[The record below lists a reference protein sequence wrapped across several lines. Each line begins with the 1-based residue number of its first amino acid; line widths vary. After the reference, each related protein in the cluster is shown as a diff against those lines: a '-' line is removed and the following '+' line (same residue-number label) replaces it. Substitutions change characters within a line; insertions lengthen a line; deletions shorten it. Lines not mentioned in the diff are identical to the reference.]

1 VEIGPFKI
9 GPFNVGP
16 LEIGL
21 LENSI
26 MDRRHLLQAGGASF
40 AMAAAAPLSL
50 FDSRKARA
58 EGMPFKV
65 LSPDE
70 VRTIEALSDAL
81 VPGARDAGVSH
92 YIDHEL
98 ASPSPRLLLRF
109 AQLRGPM
116 APYYRGALAAFAA
129 SMTAQGNSAFSS
141 LTPDAQHNVIEA
153 VRTGTIKPWDAGAVA
168 APIFYGMM
176 RNDGVDV
183 VYGSAEGFKNLDIPY
198 MPHIM
203 PKTTW

>member
-1 VEIGPFKI
+1 
-9 GPFNVGP
+9 
-16 LEIGL
+16 
-21 LENSI
+21 
-26 MDRRHLLQAGGASF
+26 MDRRHLLQAGGASL
-40 AMAAAAPLSL
+40 AVAAAAPLSL
-50 FDSRKARA
+50 FDPREARA
-58 EGMPFKV
+58 QGVPFKV

-70 VRTIEALSDAL
+70 VTTVEALSDAL
-81 VPGARDAGVSH
+81 VPGAREAGVSH

-116 APYYRGALAAFAA
+116 APYYHGALAAFAT
-129 SMTAQGNSAFSS
+129 SMTAQEHGAFSS
-141 LTPDAQHNVIEA
+141 LAPDLRHAVIEA
-153 VRTGTIKPWDAGAVA
+153 LRTGTIKPWDTGAVS
-168 APIFYGMM
+168 APLFYAMM

-198 MPHIM
+198 MAHIM

>member
-1 VEIGPFKI
+1 
-9 GPFNVGP
+9 
-16 LEIGL
+16 
-21 LENSI
+21 
-26 MDRRHLLQAGGASF
+26 MDRRHLLKAGGASL
-40 AMAAAAPLSL
+40 AVTAASPLSL
-50 FDSRKARA
+50 FDPREARA
-58 EGMPFKV
+58 QGAPFKV

-70 VRTIEALSDAL
+70 VKTVESLSDAL

-92 YIDHEL
+92 YVDHEL
-98 ASPSPRLLLRF
+98 ASPSPRLMLRF
-109 AQLRGPM
+109 AQLSGPL
-116 APYYRGALAAFAA
+116 APYYRGALAAFAG
-129 SMTAQGNSAFSS
+129 SMTSQGNGAFAS
-141 LTPDAQHNVIEA
+141 LSPDAQRAVIEA

-198 MPHIM
+198 MAHIM

>member
-1 VEIGPFKI
+1 
-9 GPFNVGP
+9 
-16 LEIGL
+16 
-21 LENSI
+21 
-26 MDRRHLLQAGGASF
+26 MDRRYLLQAAGASL
-40 AMAAAAPLSL
+40 AMTAAAPLSL
-50 FDSRKARA
+50 FREARA
-58 EGMPFKV
+58 EGLPFKV

-70 VRTIEALSDAL
+70 VATIEALSDAL

-98 ASPSPRLLLRF
+98 ASSSPRLLLRF

-116 APYYRGALAAFAA
+116 APYYHGALAAFAA
-129 SMTAQGNSAFSS
+129 SMTAQGNGAFAS
-141 LTPDAQHNVIEA
+141 LSPDAQHTVIEA
-153 VRTGTIKPWDAGAVA
+153 LRTGTIKPWETGTVA

>member
-1 VEIGPFKI
+1 MKRRQ
-9 GPFNVGP
+9 
-16 LEIGL
+16 L
-21 LENSI
+21 LKV
-26 MDRRHLLQAGGASF
+26 GGASL
-40 AMAAAAPLSL
+40 AMTAAAPLSL
-50 FDSRKARA
+50 FDPRGARA
-58 EGMPFKV
+58 QGAAFDV

-70 VRTIEALSDAL
+70 VTTIEALSDAL

-109 AQLRGPM
+109 AQLRGSM
-116 APYYRGALAAFAA
+116 APYYHRALAAFAA
-129 SMTAQGNSAFSS
+129 SMTAQGNGAFGS
-141 LTPDAQHNVIEA
+141 LSPDAQHTVIEA
-153 VRTGTIKPWDAGAVA
+153 LRTGTIQTWDAGAVA
-168 APIFYGMM
+168 APVFYGMM

-183 VYGSAEGFKNLDIPY
+183 VYGSVEGFKNLDIPY

>member
-1 VEIGPFKI
+1 
-9 GPFNVGP
+9 
-16 LEIGL
+16 
-21 LENSI
+21 
-26 MDRRHLLQAGGASF
+26 MDRRYLLQAGGASL
-40 AMAAAAPLSL
+40 ALGAAAPLSL
-50 FDSRKARA
+50 FNARKARA
-58 EGMPFKV
+58 QGLPFKV

-70 VRTIEALSDAL
+70 VATIEALSDAL

-116 APYYRGALAAFAA
+116 APYYHGAIAAFAA
-129 SMTAQGNSAFSS
+129 SMTAQGNGALSS
-141 LTPDAQHNVIEA
+141 LSGDAQHAVIEA
-153 VRTGTIKPWDAGAVA
+153 LRTGTIKPWDAGAVA

-176 RNDGVDV
+176 RNDGIDV
-183 VYGSAEGFKNLDIPY
+183 VYGSAEGFKHLDIPY

-203 PKTTW
+203 PTATW

>member
-1 VEIGPFKI
+1 
-9 GPFNVGP
+9 
-16 LEIGL
+16 
-21 LENSI
+21 
-26 MDRRHLLQAGGASF
+26 MDRRHVLKAGGASL
-40 AMAAAAPLSL
+40 AIAAAAPLAL
-50 FDSRKARA
+50 FDPRAARA
-58 EGMPFKV
+58 QALPFKV

-70 VRTIEALSDAL
+70 VTTIEALSDAL
-81 VPGARDAGVSH
+81 VPGAREAGVAH

-116 APYYRGALAAFAA
+116 APYYRGALAAFTA
-129 SMTAQGNSAFSS
+129 SMSAQGKGTFPS
-141 LTPDAQHNVIEA
+141 LAGDAQEA
-153 VRTGTIKPWDAGAVA
+153 VVESLRTGTIKPWDAGAV
-168 APIFYGMM
+168 PPPVFYGMM

-183 VYGSAEGFKNLDIPY
+183 VYGSVEGFKTLDIPY

>member
-1 VEIGPFKI
+1 MGAADRLGEKAV
-9 GPFNVGP
+9 
-16 LEIGL
+16 
-21 LENSI
+21 
-26 MDRRHLLQAGGASF
+26 MDRRYLLQAGGASL
-40 AMAAAAPLSL
+40 AMTAAVPLSL
-50 FDSRKARA
+50 FREARA
-58 EGMPFKV
+58 QGLPFKV
-65 LSPDE
+65 LSADE
-70 VRTIEALSDAL
+70 VVTIEALSDAL

-116 APYYRGALAAFAA
+116 APYYHGAIAAFMA
-129 SMTAQGNSAFSS
+129 SMTAQGAGAFSS
-141 LTPDAQHNVIEA
+141 LSADAQHTVIEA
-153 VRTGTIKPWDAGAVA
+153 LRTGTIKPWDAGAVA

-183 VYGSAEGFKNLDIPY
+183 VYGSVDGFKNLDIPY

-203 PKTTW
+203 PKATW

>member
-1 VEIGPFKI
+1 
-9 GPFNVGP
+9 
-16 LEIGL
+16 
-21 LENSI
+21 
-26 MDRRHLLQAGGASF
+26 MT
-40 AMAAAAPLSL
+40 AAAPLSL
-50 FDSRKARA
+50 FDSRQARA
-58 EGMPFKV
+58 QGAPFRV

-70 VRTIEALSDAL
+70 VTTIEVLSDAL

-116 APYYRGALAAFAA
+116 APYYHSALAAFAS
-129 SMTAQGNSAFSS
+129 SMAAQGNGPFSS
-141 LTPDAQHNVIEA
+141 LTSDVQHAVIESL
-153 VRTGTIKPWDAGAVA
+153 RTGTIKPWDAGAVA
-168 APIFYGMM
+168 PPVLYGMM

-183 VYGSAEGFKNLDIPY
+183 VYGSVEGFKNLDIPY
-198 MPHIM
+198 MPHIL

>member
-1 VEIGPFKI
+1 
-9 GPFNVGP
+9 
-16 LEIGL
+16 
-21 LENSI
+21 
-26 MDRRHLLQAGGASF
+26 MDRRYVLQAGGASL
-40 AMAAAAPLSL
+40 AMTAAAPLSL
-50 FDSRKARA
+50 FDPREARA
-58 EGMPFKV
+58 QGTPFKV

-70 VRTIEALSDAL
+70 VTTIEALSDAL
-81 VPGARDAGVSH
+81 VPGARNAGVSH

-98 ASPSPRLLLRF
+98 ASLSPRLMLRF

-116 APYYRGALAAFAA
+116 APHYRGALAAFAA
-129 SMTAQGNSAFSS
+129 SMTAQGNGAFSS
-141 LTPDAQHNVIEA
+141 LSPDAQHTVIEA
-153 VRTGTIKPWDAGAVA
+153 LRTGTIKPWDAGAVV
-168 APIFYGMM
+168 PPVFYGMM

>member
-1 VEIGPFKI
+1 V
-9 GPFNVGP
+9 N
-16 LEIGL
+16 
-21 LENSI
+21 
-26 MDRRHLLQAGGASF
+26 RRDLLQAGGVSIAI
-40 AMAAAAPLSL
+40 AVAAPLTL
-50 FDSRKARA
+50 FDPREARA
-58 EGMPFKV
+58 TSMPFKV
-65 LSPDE
+65 LSSDE
-70 VRTIEALSDAL
+70 VATIEALSDAL

-116 APYYRGALAAFAA
+116 APYYHGALAAFAA
-129 SMTAQGNSAFSS
+129 SMTAQGNGAFAS
-141 LTPDAQHNVIEA
+141 LSPTAQHTVIEA
-153 VRTGTIKPWDAGAVA
+153 LRTGTIKPWDESAVA
-168 APIFYGMM
+168 APVFYGMM